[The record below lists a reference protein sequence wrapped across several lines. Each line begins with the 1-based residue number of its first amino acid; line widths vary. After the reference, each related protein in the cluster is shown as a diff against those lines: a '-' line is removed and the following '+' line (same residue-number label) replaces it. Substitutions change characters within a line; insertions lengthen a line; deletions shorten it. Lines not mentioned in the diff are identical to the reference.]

1 MATDQNTIVGLY
13 VMYYGRSPDPSG
25 LAFWEQ
31 QPLSATQIAAEFG
44 TSAEAKQLYPFL
56 AAPTI
61 ASPTEFITQV
71 YENAFGRVPDAG
83 GLAYWTQFLQTNNSP
98 TDIATFILTVA
109 EAAVGTDKTT
119 LQNRANVALDFT
131 TQAVDGNVTFDQGVA
146 STSNQ
151 IIDTVTYEPAT
162 VTAAKAA
169 STVAIADIIA
179 GGGGGGGGRTFTLLE
194 NGAFLSTTD
203 SNKVT
208 PANQFLSASND
219 TVNASIY
226 AANSSILD
234 PSTSDAD
241 VLNAIVTG
249 FVLPNVSNIETINLT
264 GALGTINLVA
274 TSGAKVINVVKGS
287 LTITSS
293 DTTPIELAAGY
304 ADTLTLSSSSSV
316 VDVNGSKGFSFVSDV
331 SSTANLNI
339 KEDSVITKL
348 TLDGQSKV
356 VVTGDKNL
364 TVSSALDS
372 FTDTFDASAL
382 KGALSFTAGE
392 AFGGLGF
399 LASVTG
405 GTVDDTFT
413 FVATTDQIN
422 GVTLDGGTGKDAL
435 TVKVANTP
443 AALDLVTNVE
453 TITFQQA
460 GTEAVP
466 VTTSITTVDKLVAKG
481 ETLAVDA
488 SVFTTDS
495 FIFNGAAEKDGSFNI
510 KIGGDKTTINTVTG
524 GDLSDTIVA
533 SAGKDFLTGG
543 KGADTLT
550 GGTDI
555 AGVTF
560 DTFSANALDQS
571 IGYTFANGNVVGTID
586 NKDTL
591 TFKGGVVDIIT
602 DFKSGTD
609 KLDLAAGAGFAP
621 TNLNGLADSVVLAA
635 ATNYYLLG
643 TYSGGTFT
651 VDNTAT
657 GVDTLILQGDTS
669 KFNTINGNLTGTL
682 LQGVKTALV
691 GGDII

>member
-71 YENAFGRVPDAG
+71 YQNAFGRVPDAG

-109 EAAVGTDKTT
+109 EAAVGSDAVT
-119 LQNRANVALDFT
+119 LQNRADVALDFT
-131 TQAVDGNVTFDQGVA
+131 TKAVNGNVTFDQGVA

-151 IIDTVTYEPAT
+151 IIATVTSDPAT
-162 VTAAKAA
+162 VTAAEEQ
-169 STVAIADIIA
+169 STIAIADIIA

-194 NGAFLSTTD
+194 KGAFLSTTD

-226 AANSSILD
+226 AADSSILD

-241 VLNAIVTG
+241 VLNAIVTN

-392 AFGGLGF
+392 AFGGLGS

-435 TVKVANTP
+435 TVKVGNTP
-443 AALDLVTNVE
+443 TALDLVTNVE

-460 GTEAVP
+460 GTAAVP
-466 VTTSITTVDKLVAKG
+466 LTTSITTVDKLVAKG

-495 FIFNGAAEKDGSFNI
+495 FTFDGKLETDGSFNI
-510 KIGGDKTTINTVTG
+510 KIGGDKTTVNTVTG
-524 GDLSDTIVA
+524 GDLGDTIVA

-550 GGTDI
+550 GGTDV
-555 AGVTF
+555 APAF
-560 DTFSANALDQS
+560 DTFAATTLDQS
-571 IGYTFANGNVVGTID
+571 IGYTFANGNVVDTID

-591 TFKGGVVDIIT
+591 TFKGGVVDIVT

-609 KLDLAAGAGFAP
+609 VLKLSGGAGFAP
-621 TNLNGLADSVVLAA
+621 TNLNGFGDGSTLFAG
-635 ATNYYLLG
+635 TNYYLLG
-643 TYSGGTFT
+643 SYSGGTFT

-657 GVDTLILQGDTS
+657 GTDTLILQGDGS
-669 KFNTINGNLTGTL
+669 QFDTINGNLTGTV
-682 LQGVKTALV
+682 LQGVKTPL
-691 GGDII
+691 GGGSFV

>member
-1 MATDQNTIVGLY
+1 
-13 VMYYGRSPDPSG
+13 MYYGRSPDPSG

-71 YENAFGRVPDAG
+71 YQNAFGRVPDAG

-109 EAAVGTDKTT
+109 EAAVGSDAVT
-119 LQNRANVALDFT
+119 LQNRADVALDFT
-131 TQAVDGNVTFDQGVA
+131 TKAVNGNVTFDQGVA

-151 IIDTVTYEPAT
+151 IIATVTSDPAT
-162 VTAAKAA
+162 VTAAEEQ
-169 STVAIADIIA
+169 STIAIADIIA

-316 VDVNGSKGFSFVSDV
+316 VDVNGSKGFSFVSDF

-348 TLDGQSKV
+348 TLGNQFDGGDSKV
-356 VVTGDKNL
+356 IVTGDKSL
-364 TVSSALDS
+364 TVSSAVE
-372 FTDTFDASAL
+372 FGQTNTFDASAL

-392 AFGGLGF
+392 AFGGLGS

-435 TVKVANTP
+435 TVKVGNTP
-443 AALDLVTNVE
+443 TALDLVTNVE

-460 GTEAVP
+460 GTAAVP
-466 VTTSITTVDKLVAKG
+466 LTTSITTVDELVAKG

-495 FIFNGAAEKDGSFNI
+495 FSFNGAAETDGSFNI
-510 KIGGDKTTINTVTG
+510 KIGGDKTTVNTVTG

-533 SAGKDFLTGG
+533 SAGTDFLTGG

-550 GGTDI
+550 GGTDV
-555 AGVTF
+555 APAF
-560 DTFSANALDQS
+560 DTFAATTLDQS
-571 IGYTFANGNVVGTID
+571 IGYTFANGSVVGTID

-591 TFKGGVVDIIT
+591 TFKGGVVDIVT

-609 KLDLAAGAGFAP
+609 ALQLSGGAGFAP
-621 TNLNGLADSVVLAA
+621 INLNGLGDGHLLAFG
-635 ATNYYLLG
+635 TNYYLLG
-643 TYSGGTFT
+643 SYSGGTFT
-651 VDNTAT
+651 VDSTAT
-657 GVDTLILQGDTS
+657 GTDTLILQGDNNQ
-669 KFNTINGNLTGTL
+669 FDTINGNLTGTV
-682 LQGVKTALV
+682 LQGVKTPL
-691 GGDII
+691 GGASFV

>member
-1 MATDQNTIVGLY
+1 
-13 VMYYGRSPDPSG
+13 MYYGRSPDPSG

-71 YENAFGRVPDAG
+71 YQNAFGRVPDAG

-109 EAAVGTDKTT
+109 EAAVGSDAVT
-119 LQNRANVALDFT
+119 LQNRADVALDFT
-131 TQAVDGNVTFDQGVA
+131 TKAVNGNVTFDQGVA

-151 IIDTVTYEPAT
+151 IIATVTSDPAT
-162 VTAAKAA
+162 VTAAEEQ
-169 STVAIADIIA
+169 STIAIADIIA

-339 KEDSVITKL
+339 KENSVITKL

-392 AFGGLGF
+392 AFGGLGS

-466 VTTSITTVDKLVAKG
+466 LTTSITTVDELVAKG

-495 FIFNGAAEKDGSFNI
+495 FSFNGAAETDGSFNI
-510 KIGGDKTTINTVTG
+510 KIGGDKTTVNTVTG

-533 SAGKDFLTGG
+533 SAGTDFLTGG

-550 GGTDI
+550 GGTDV
-555 AGVTF
+555 APAF
-560 DTFSANALDQS
+560 DTFAATTLDQS
-571 IGYTFANGNVVGTID
+571 IGYTFANGSVVGTID

-591 TFKGGVVDIIT
+591 TFKGGVVDIVT

-609 KLDLAAGAGFAP
+609 VLQLSGGAGFAP
-621 TNLNGLADSVVLAA
+621 INLNGLGDGHLLAVG
-635 ATNYYLLG
+635 TNYYLLG
-643 TYSGGTFT
+643 SYSGGTFT
-651 VDNTAT
+651 VDSTAT
-657 GVDTLILQGDTS
+657 GTDTLILQGDNNQ
-669 KFNTINGNLTGTL
+669 FDTINGNLTGTV
-682 LQGVKTALV
+682 LQGVKTPL
-691 GGDII
+691 GGASFV

>member
-71 YENAFGRVPDAG
+71 YQNAFGRVPDAG

-109 EAAVGTDKTT
+109 EAAVGSDAVT
-119 LQNRANVALDFT
+119 LQNRADVALDFT
-131 TQAVDGNVTFDQGVA
+131 TKAVNGNVTFDQGVA

-151 IIDTVTYEPAT
+151 IIATVTSDPAT
-162 VTAAKAA
+162 VTAAEEQ
-169 STVAIADIIA
+169 STIAIADIIA

-194 NGAFLSTTD
+194 KGAFLSTTD

-226 AANSSILD
+226 AADSSILD

-316 VDVNGSKGFSFVSDV
+316 VDVNGSKGFSFVSDL

-372 FTDTFDASAL
+372 KSDTFDASAL
-382 KGALSFTAGE
+382 KGTLSFTAGE
-392 AFGGLGF
+392 NFGGFGF
-399 LASVTG
+399 EASVTG

-435 TVKVANTP
+435 TVKVGNTP

-460 GTEAVP
+460 GTAAVP
-466 VTTSITTVDKLVAKG
+466 LTTSIATVDKLVAKG

-495 FIFNGAAEKDGSFNI
+495 FTFDGKLETDGSFNI

-524 GDLSDTIVA
+524 GDLGDTIVA

-550 GGTDI
+550 GGTDV
-555 AGVTF
+555 APAF
-560 DTFSANALDQS
+560 DTFAATTLDQS

-591 TFKGGVVDIIT
+591 TFKGGVVDIVT

-609 KLDLAAGAGFAP
+609 VLKLSGGAGFAP
-621 TNLNGLADSVVLAA
+621 NNLNGFGDGSTLFAG
-635 ATNYYLLG
+635 TNYYLLG
-643 TYSGGTFT
+643 SYSGGTFT

-657 GVDTLILQGDTS
+657 GTDTLILQGDGS
-669 KFNTINGNLTGTL
+669 QFNTINGNLTGTV
-682 LQGVKTALV
+682 LQGVKTPL
-691 GGDII
+691 GGASFV

>member
-109 EAAVGTDKTT
+109 EAAVGSDAVT

-131 TQAVDGNVTFDQGVA
+131 TQAVNGNVTFDQGVA

-151 IIDTVTYEPAT
+151 IIDTVTYEPDT

-226 AANSSILD
+226 AADSSILD

-241 VLNAIVTG
+241 VLNAIVTN

-316 VDVNGSKGFSFVSDV
+316 VDVNGSKGFSFVSDL

-372 FTDTFDASAL
+372 KSDTFDASAL
-382 KGALSFTAGE
+382 KGTLSFTAGE
-392 AFGGLGF
+392 NFGGFGF
-399 LASVTG
+399 EASVTG

-435 TVKVANTP
+435 TVKVGNTP

-460 GTEAVP
+460 GTAAVP
-466 VTTSITTVDKLVAKG
+466 LTTSIATVDKLVAKG

-495 FIFNGAAEKDGSFNI
+495 FTFDGKLETDGSFNI

-524 GDLSDTIVA
+524 GDLGDTIVA

-550 GGTDI
+550 GGTDV
-555 AGVTF
+555 APAF
-560 DTFSANALDQS
+560 DTFAATTLDQS

-591 TFKGGVVDIIT
+591 TFKGGVVDIVT

-609 KLDLAAGAGFAP
+609 VLKLSGGAGFAP
-621 TNLNGLADSVVLAA
+621 NNLNGFGDGSTLFAG
-635 ATNYYLLG
+635 TNYYLLG
-643 TYSGGTFT
+643 SYSGGTFT

-657 GVDTLILQGDTS
+657 GTDTLILQGDGS
-669 KFNTINGNLTGTL
+669 QFNTINGNLTGTV
-682 LQGVKTALV
+682 LQGVKTPL
-691 GGDII
+691 GGASFV

>member
-1 MATDQNTIVGLY
+1 
-13 VMYYGRSPDPSG
+13 MYYGRSPDPSG

-71 YENAFGRVPDAG
+71 YQNAFGRVPDAG

-109 EAAVGTDKTT
+109 EAAVGSDAVT
-119 LQNRANVALDFT
+119 LQNRADVALDFT
-131 TQAVDGNVTFDQGVA
+131 TKAVNGNVTFDQGVA

-151 IIDTVTYEPAT
+151 IIATVTSDPAT
-162 VTAAKAA
+162 VTAAEEQ
-169 STVAIADIIA
+169 STIAIADIIA

-194 NGAFLSTTD
+194 KGAFLSTTD

-226 AANSSILD
+226 AADSSILD

-316 VDVNGSKGFSFVSDV
+316 VDVNGSKGFSFVSDL

-372 FTDTFDASAL
+372 KSDTFDASAL
-382 KGALSFTAGE
+382 KGTLSFTAGE
-392 AFGGLGF
+392 NFGGFGF
-399 LASVTG
+399 EASVTG

-435 TVKVANTP
+435 TVKVGNTP

-460 GTEAVP
+460 GTAAVP
-466 VTTSITTVDKLVAKG
+466 LTTSIATVDKLVAKG

-495 FIFNGAAEKDGSFNI
+495 FTFDGKLETDGSFNI

-524 GDLSDTIVA
+524 GDLGDTIVA

-550 GGTDI
+550 GGTDV
-555 AGVTF
+555 APAF
-560 DTFSANALDQS
+560 DTFAATTLDQS

-591 TFKGGVVDIIT
+591 TFKGGVVDIVT

-609 KLDLAAGAGFAP
+609 VLKLSGGAGFAP
-621 TNLNGLADSVVLAA
+621 NNLNGFGDGSTLFAG
-635 ATNYYLLG
+635 TNYYLLG
-643 TYSGGTFT
+643 SYSGGTFT

-657 GVDTLILQGDTS
+657 GTDTLILQGDGS
-669 KFNTINGNLTGTL
+669 QFNTINGNLTGTV
-682 LQGVKTALV
+682 LQGVKTPL
-691 GGDII
+691 GGASFV

>member
-1 MATDQNTIVGLY
+1 
-13 VMYYGRSPDPSG
+13 MYYGRSPDPSG

-71 YENAFGRVPDAG
+71 YQNAFGRVPDAG

-109 EAAVGTDKTT
+109 EAAVGSDAVT
-119 LQNRANVALDFT
+119 LQNRADVALDFT
-131 TQAVDGNVTFDQGVA
+131 TKAVNGNVTFDQGVA

-151 IIDTVTYEPAT
+151 IIATVTSDPAT
-162 VTAAKAA
+162 VTAAEEQ
-169 STVAIADIIA
+169 STIAIADIIA

-194 NGAFLSTTD
+194 KGAFLSTTD

-226 AANSSILD
+226 AADSSILD

-241 VLNAIVTG
+241 VLNAIVTN

-392 AFGGLGF
+392 AFGGLGS

-435 TVKVANTP
+435 TVKVGNTP
-443 AALDLVTNVE
+443 TALDLVTNVE

-460 GTEAVP
+460 GTAAVP
-466 VTTSITTVDKLVAKG
+466 LTTSITTVDKLVAKG

-495 FIFNGAAEKDGSFNI
+495 FTFDGKLETDGSFNI
-510 KIGGDKTTINTVTG
+510 KIGGDKTTVNTVTG
-524 GDLSDTIVA
+524 GDLGDTIVA

-550 GGTDI
+550 GGTDV
-555 AGVTF
+555 APAF
-560 DTFSANALDQS
+560 DTFAATTLDQS
-571 IGYTFANGNVVGTID
+571 IGYTFANGNVVDTID

-591 TFKGGVVDIIT
+591 TFKGGVVDIVT

-609 KLDLAAGAGFAP
+609 VLKLSGGAGFAP
-621 TNLNGLADSVVLAA
+621 TNLNGFGDGSTLFAG
-635 ATNYYLLG
+635 TNYYLLG
-643 TYSGGTFT
+643 SYSGGTFT

-657 GVDTLILQGDTS
+657 GTDTLILQGDGS
-669 KFNTINGNLTGTL
+669 QFDTINGNLTGTV
-682 LQGVKTALV
+682 LQGVKTPL
-691 GGDII
+691 GGGSFV

>member
-1 MATDQNTIVGLY
+1 MATDSNTIVGLY
-13 VMYYGRSPDPSG
+13 VIYYGRSPDPSG

-109 EAAVGTDKTT
+109 EAAVGSDAVT
-119 LQNRANVALDFT
+119 LQNRADVALDFT
-131 TQAVDGNVTFDQGVA
+131 TKAVNGNVTFDQGVA

-151 IIDTVTYEPAT
+151 IIATVTSDPAT
-162 VTAAKAA
+162 VTAAEEQ
-169 STVAIADIIA
+169 STIAIADIIA

-219 TVNASIY
+219 TVNAAIY
-226 AANSSILD
+226 ADGSSILD

-264 GALGTINLVA
+264 GAAGAINLVA

-287 LTITSS
+287 LEIRSS
-293 DTTPIELAAGY
+293 DTAPIELASGY
-304 ADTLTLSSSSSV
+304 ADTLTLTGSSSV
-316 VDVNGSKGFSFVSDV
+316 VGVNGSKGFSFVNSSDN
-331 SSTANLNI
+331 TANLNI

-348 TLDGQSKV
+348 TLNGQSKV

-372 FTDTFDASAL
+372 FSDTFDASAL
-382 KGALSFTAGE
+382 KGTLSFTAGE
-392 AFGGLGF
+392 NFGGFGSE
-399 LASVTG
+399 ASVTG

-413 FVATTDQIN
+413 FVATTSQIN

-435 TVKVANTP
+435 TVKVGNTP
-443 AALDLVTNVE
+443 TALDLVTNVE

-460 GTEAVP
+460 GTVDVP
-466 VTTSITTVDKLVAKG
+466 LTTTITTVDDLVAKG
-481 ETLAVDA
+481 ATLAVDA

-495 FIFNGAAEKDGSFNI
+495 FSFKGAAETDGSFNI
-510 KIGGDKTTINTVTG
+510 KIGGDKTTVNTVIG
-524 GDLSDTIVA
+524 GDLGDTIVA
-533 SAGKDFLTGG
+533 SAGTDLLTGG

-550 GGTDI
+550 GGTDV
-555 AGVTF
+555 AGVF
-560 DTFSANALDQS
+560 DTFAATTLDQS
-571 IGYTFANGNVVGTID
+571 IGYTFANGSVVGTID

-591 TFKGGVVDIIT
+591 TFKGSVVDMIT
-602 DFKSGTD
+602 DFKDTDVLQLSG
-609 KLDLAAGAGFAP
+609 GAGFAA
-621 TNLNGLADSVVLAA
+621 TNLNGSGDGTTLFAG
-635 ATNYYLLG
+635 TNYYLLG
-643 TYSGGTFT
+643 SYSGGTFT

-657 GVDTLILQGDTS
+657 GTDTLILQGDGS
-669 KFNTINGNLTGTL
+669 QFDTINGNLTGIV
-682 LQGVKTALV
+682 LQGVKNPL
-691 GGDII
+691 GGANFV